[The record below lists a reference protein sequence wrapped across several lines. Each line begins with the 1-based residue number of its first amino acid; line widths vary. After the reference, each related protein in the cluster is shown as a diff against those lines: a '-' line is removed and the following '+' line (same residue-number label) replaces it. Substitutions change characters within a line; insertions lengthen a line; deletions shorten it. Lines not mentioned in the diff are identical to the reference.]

1 MIISILNKVKEKI
14 ISILDSDYIR
24 KSKQNPQHVFIQN
37 INKDY
42 QIKAQKKAL
51 ISYITQPFITN
62 GEKDLPHTNY
72 RESIEILKTL
82 IQLKYNVD
90 ICHFQDPDVIELIK
104 EKKYDLI
111 LGLGEPFYTASKFSP
126 NAKKI
131 IYCAVEHY
139 DSAIIKVEERM
150 NYHFKRH
157 NSKPIVK
164 IQNYYLKHHFQYA
177 DYIIHKGN
185 KLIKSSFEK
194 AYPKKPSFPIIS
206 APYSHPLFIE
216 DKRNISKSKN
226 VFLWFGSI
234 DIYHKGLDILIDVFK
249 KNPEKKLIIAG
260 INQDELKKLNPIPKN
275 VIHIGFIKLKS
286 ERFLDLMIKASFI
299 IFPSCSE
306 GMASGVLT
314 CMNHGLIPIITKEC
328 GIDIEKDFGRL
339 IENYSV
345 ENISKIINEI
355 SGYTKTE
362 LSKIHKNVLHQTR
375 KKYNIKKYSI
385 ILNSVFNEINK
396 SPQA

>member
-1 MIISILNKVKEKI
+1 MITSILNKVKEKI
-14 ISILDSDYIR
+14 ILLLDSHYLE
-24 KSKQNPQHVFIQN
+24 KKHYNPQHIFVQN
-37 INKDY
+37 INKDFK
-42 QIKAQKKAL
+42 IENQKKAL
-51 ISYITQPFITN
+51 ISYITQPFLSN

-82 IQLKYNVD
+82 IKLKYDVD
-90 ICHFQDPDVIELIK
+90 ICHFQDLDVIEQIK

-111 LGLGEPFYTASKFSP
+111 LGLGEPFYTATKFNP

-139 DSAIIKVEERM
+139 DSAINKVEERI
-150 NYHFKRH
+150 NYYFERH
-157 NSKPIVK
+157 NSKPKVK

-185 KLIKSSFEK
+185 KFIKASFEK
-194 AYPKKPSFPIIS
+194 FYPKKATFSIIS

-226 VFLWFGSI
+226 VFIWFGSI

-249 KNPEKKLIIAG
+249 RNPDKKLIVAG
-260 INQDELKKLNPIPKN
+260 INKDEVKKLNPIPKN
-275 VIHIGFIKLKS
+275 IIHIGFINLIS
-286 ERFLDLMIKASFI
+286 NRFIDLMNEVSFI

-328 GIDIEKDFGRL
+328 GIDIEKDFGEL

-355 SGYTKTE
+355 SDLSNLE

-375 KKYNIKKYSI
+375 KKYNIKNYSN
-385 ILNSVFNEINK
+385 ILNSVLNEINK
-396 SPQA
+396 SPKA

>member
-1 MIISILNKVKEKI
+1 MIEKIKTQIKEKI
-14 ISILDSDYIR
+14 ISILDSDYIG
-24 KSKQNPQHVFIQN
+24 KSMQNPHHVFIQN
-37 INKDY
+37 INKNY
-42 QIKAQKKAL
+42 LVKSQKKAL
-51 ISYITQPFITN
+51 ISYITQPFLSN
-62 GEKDLPHTNY
+62 SEKDLPHTNY

-82 IQLKYNVD
+82 IKLKYNVD
-90 ICHFQDPDVIELIK
+90 ICHFQDLDVIGKIK

-111 LGLGEPFYTASKFSP
+111 LGLGEPFYNATKFSP

-139 DSAIIKVEERM
+139 DSAIKKVEERI
-150 NYHFKRH
+150 NYYFKRH
-157 NSKPIVK
+157 NLKPIPK
-164 IQNYYLKHHFQYA
+164 FQNYYLKHHFQYA

-206 APYSHPLFIE
+206 APYSHPHFINN
-216 DKRNISKSKN
+216 KRNISKSKN

-234 DIYHKGLDILIDVFK
+234 DIYQKGLDILIDVFK
-249 KNPEKKLIIAG
+249 KNPDKKLIIAG
-260 INQDELKKLNPIPKN
+260 INENELKKLCPITKN
-275 VIHIGFIKLKS
+275 VIHIGFINLKS
-286 ERFLDLMIKASFI
+286 DRFLEIMNEASFI
-299 IFPSCSE
+299 LFPSSSE

-328 GIDIEKDFGRL
+328 GIDIERGFGRL

-355 SGYTKTE
+355 SDLSNLE
-362 LSKIHKNVLHQTR
+362 LFKIHENVLNHTR
-375 KKYNIKKYSI
+375 EKYNVKNYSN
-385 ILNSVFNEINK
+385 ILNSVLNEINK
-396 SPQA
+396 SPKA